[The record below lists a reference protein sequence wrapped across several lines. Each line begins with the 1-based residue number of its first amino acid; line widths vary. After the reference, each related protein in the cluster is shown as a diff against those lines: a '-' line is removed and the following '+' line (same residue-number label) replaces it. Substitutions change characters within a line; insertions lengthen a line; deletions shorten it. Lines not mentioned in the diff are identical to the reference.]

1 MTSVICPIC
10 GSENPTI
17 VFTHNH
23 SAHSKKKQE
32 SENSEPS
39 LSKSLYHCNYCK
51 KDFGGDTSSL
61 ENSTIRIDVK
71 TIKTGEI
78 SQTITFYKTSTGVTF
93 EGPFICYYPELPEL
107 YYDQETCSRFLK
119 SFYEL
124 YVIDWGIN
132 YGDPASANAFSW
144 DLAIKFEDHEAFH
157 SQGHDL
163 YPPYWDALMDLFVSL
178 GLPNI
183 KYELGDNFL

>member
-1 MTSVICPIC
+1 MIPVICPIC
-10 GSENPTI
+10 GSENTTI
-17 VFTHNH
+17 FIHDN
-23 SAHSKKKQE
+23 SADSKEFKQ
-32 SENSEPS
+32 SGQIVIPPAQPR
-39 LSKSLYHCNYCK
+39 YHCNACENN
-51 KDFGGDTSSL
+51 FGQETTFL
-61 ENSTIRIDVK
+61 QNSTIRIDVTTRK
-71 TIKTGEI
+71 KGEI
-78 SQTITFYKTSTGVTF
+78 SQTITFFRTPTGVTF

-124 YVIDWGIN
+124 FVIDWGTN
-132 YGDPASANAFSW
+132 YGDPISANAFSW
-144 DLAIKFEDHEAFH
+144 DLTIKFKDHQVFQ

-163 YPPYWDALMDLFVSL
+163 YPPYWDALMDLFASF